1 MKLYTIDTGYFKLDG
16 GAMFGVVPK
25 TLWQKLNPPDEQ
37 NMCTWAMRC
46 LLVEDQNR
54 LVLIDTGMGD
64 FIDDTY
70 RKRYQPFGE
79 DTLEKSLAKHG
90 YTPDDITDVFLTHL
104 HFDHCIG
111 ALKDNG
117 SGKPTLRFPNAT
129 HWSSYAQWKSAL
141 NPNAREKASY
151 LKEYLSEIFNS
162 GKLKFTENEELGME
176 NIEIEYV
183 NGHTESMMLC
193 HIYKKKQTISYCAD
207 LIPSHHHIKL
217 PYIMAYD
224 IRPMDTLQEKTI
236 FLEKAYE
243 NDHILFFEHDKEV
256 ECCTLKRTER
266 GIEFDKL
273 MKLEDI

>member
-37 NMCTWAMRC
+37 NMCSWAMRC

-70 RKRYQPFGE
+70 RKRYQPFGD
-79 DTLEKSLAKHG
+79 DTLEQSLAKYG
-90 YTPDDITDVFLTHL
+90 FTPADITDVFLTHL

-111 ALKDNG
+111 ALKNDGN
-117 SGKPTLRFPNAT
+117 GKPMLRFPNAT
-129 HWSSYAQWKSAL
+129 HWSSHTQWKSAL

-151 LKEYLSEIFNS
+151 LKEYLQEIFNS
-162 GKLKFTENEELGME
+162 GKLKFVENEELGMK
-176 NIEIEYV
+176 NMEIEFV
-183 NGHTESMMLC
+183 FGHTESMMLC
-193 HIYKKKQTISYCAD
+193 HIYKEKQTISYCAD

-236 FLEKAYE
+236 FLEKAFE
-243 NDHILFFEHDKEV
+243 NNHILFFEHDKDI

-273 MKLEDI
+273 MKLEEI